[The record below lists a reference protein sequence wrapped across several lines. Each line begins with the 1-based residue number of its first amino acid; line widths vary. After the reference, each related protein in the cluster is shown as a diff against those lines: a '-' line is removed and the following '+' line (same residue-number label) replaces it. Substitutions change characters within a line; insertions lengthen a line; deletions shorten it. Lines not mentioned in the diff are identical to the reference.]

1 MVEKRFIRKPM
12 AEKGAQNLSTRNED
26 HINGNPKLPPIVDGK
41 ASFDL
46 ESGKY
51 LKIWQGPQHPGITG
65 NMSLEL
71 TVCGD
76 EIVECVTHVGYL
88 HRGFEKLMERRKFM
102 QCFPIVCRIAVP
114 EPDFNEYLFAA
125 TVEELAGIKVPEKA
139 QWIRTLNL
147 ELARLAS
154 FFMWLGGQA
163 GSFGMGTQGQWTVT
177 MRDYILDRFEEL
189 TGGRIYHMYIIPG
202 GVRADFPEGFE
213 ERLLDTLATCEK
225 TLHDVELTMF
235 NNSIFKKR
243 AKGLGIIHPDIV
255 EEFGITG
262 PNARAAGFKRD
273 LRKDQPYL
281 VYDQL
286 DFEVITET
294 DSDAFARA
302 KVRLK
307 EMYQSIDLIRQILD
321 KMPKEGEFFTKLP
334 NVLHW
339 KIPEGQIYMK
349 SECTRGEYGYFLKTD
364 GGDKPRRIYVRG
376 PSYTHAVSLM
386 EHLSIGGNIADTA
399 GLMVSLHTYPPEVER

>member
-1 MVEKRFIRKPM
+1 MVEKGC
-12 AEKGAQNLSTRNED
+12 ANLFTRSQK
-26 HINGNPKLPPIVDGK
+26 HINDNPKLPPIVNGRAK
-41 ASFDL
+41 YNL

-76 EIVECVTHVGYL
+76 EIVDCKTHVGYL
-88 HRGFEKLMERRKFM
+88 HRGFEKLMERRKYM

-125 TVEELAGIKVPEKA
+125 TVEELAGIEAPERA
-139 QWIRTLNL
+139 LWIRTLNL
-147 ELARLAS
+147 EMARLAS
-154 FFMWLGGQA
+154 FFMWLGGQS
-163 GSFGMGTQGQWTVT
+163 GSFGMNTQGQWTVT

-189 TGGRIYHMYIIPG
+189 SGGRIYHMYMIPG
-202 GVRADFPEGFE
+202 GVRADLPSGFE
-213 ERLLDTLATCEK
+213 NRLLDTLKTCEK
-225 TLHDVELTMF
+225 CLDDVELTMF

-243 AKGLGIIHPDIV
+243 SKGLGIIHPDIV
-255 EEFGITG
+255 DEFGITG

-273 LRKDQPYL
+273 LRKDEPYL
-281 VYDQL
+281 KYDQL
-286 DFEVITET
+286 DFEIITGI
-294 DSDAFARA
+294 DSDAYTRAR
-302 KVRLK
+302 VRLQ
-307 EMYQSIDLIRQILD
+307 EMYQSIDLIRQILA
-321 KMPKEGEFFTKLP
+321 KMPKTGSFFTKLP

-339 KIPEGQIYMK
+339 NIPEGQIYK
-349 SECTRGEYGYFLKTD
+349 KAECTRGEYGYYLRSD
-364 GGDKPRRIYVRG
+364 GSDKPRRIYVRG

-386 EHLSIGGNIADTA
+386 ERLCIGGNISDTA